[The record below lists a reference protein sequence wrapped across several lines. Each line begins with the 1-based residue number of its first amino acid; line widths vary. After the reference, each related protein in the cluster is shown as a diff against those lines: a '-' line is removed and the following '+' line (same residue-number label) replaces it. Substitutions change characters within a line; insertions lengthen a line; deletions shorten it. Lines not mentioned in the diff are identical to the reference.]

1 MGHGNRRINYAVNT
15 ALIVDDLTGKL
26 DDLRILYKGEDQ
38 KRLAVS
44 RISVWNG
51 GNEAL
56 KRDAITPLDPLRISL
71 NGAKILDVQMVHCTK
86 STNQVSVVPTT
97 GCMGL
102 SAENHFCI
110 ALDYLDPGEGAV
122 FKVVHDGNRNEQFT
136 LEGTVIGPFAIFR
149 CKAYEDKTKHFL
161 GNGKFGVYTRAIF
174 ENYLPLVF
182 VPLFLAS
189 WALSDAHSWWTRIPA
204 GLIAAAV
211 LVHLIRHGRDFFQVM
226 PKALRDNF

>member
-15 ALIVDDLTGKL
+15 ALIVDDLTGKV

-86 STNQVSVVPTT
+86 SSNQVSVVTTT

-110 ALDYLDPGEGAV
+110 VLDYLDPGEGAV
-122 FKVVHDGNRNEQFT
+122 FKVVHDGSKNDQFT

-149 CKAYEDKTKHFL
+149 STEYEDKTKHLL
-161 GNGKFGVYTRAIF
+161 GNGKFGVYTRGLERIWLRLLLGLF
-174 ENYLPLVF
+174 PL
-182 VPLFLAS
+182 A
-189 WALSDAHSWWTRIPA
+189 WAFSDAHSWWTRIPA